1 MRVPRRGLALLAGA
15 ALAATSACSPA
26 TPPAA
31 KTYHVILKDL
41 MFGPLPA
48 QARVGDTIE
57 WDNDDLFLHSATSAA
72 GGFDVDVKAGAHVP
86 MPLTRAG
93 TFDFICKY
101 HPGMK
106 GRLVVSP

>member
-1 MRVPRRGLALLAGA
+1 MALLSRCVMACLAGA
-15 ALAATSACSPA
+15 ALAAASACSPA
-26 TPPAA
+26 APP
-31 KTYHVILKDL
+31 KTYQVVLKDL

-57 WDNDDLFLHSATSAA
+57 WDNEDIFLHSATAKDGS
-72 GGFDVDVKAGAHVP
+72 FDVDLKPGVHQP
-86 MPLTRAG
+86 MQLKKAG